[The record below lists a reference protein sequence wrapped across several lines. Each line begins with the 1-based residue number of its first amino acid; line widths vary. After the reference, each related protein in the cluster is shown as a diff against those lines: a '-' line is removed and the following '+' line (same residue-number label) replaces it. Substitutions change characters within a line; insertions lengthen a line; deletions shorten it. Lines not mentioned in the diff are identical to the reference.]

1 MKRIIKKRTLIG
13 LIALFGLIIFCSGG
27 YLLFK
32 HFNMLEADKTNKQL
46 QDEFAANL
54 QIGTSAPEGYYLT
67 MPAAPEGDTS
77 PETTAAPVDPNSP
90 VDFEGLMKQNPDVYS
105 WIYIPDTKISFPV
118 LQSETNPDFYLE
130 HDVYKNYSF
139 PGAIYS
145 QPVNKRD
152 YSDRVTVLYGH
163 NMLNGTM
170 FADLH
175 KFTNQSFFD
184 SHPYFY
190 VYTKDRKLTYEVV
203 SSHGFDDRSILGSHD
218 FSDDK
223 VFSEWLTAAQN
234 PHSMYYTVRR
244 DIKLDLNSKILV
256 LSTCSNGTDA
266 RFLVQ
271 GVLISDEKTN

>member
-1 MKRIIKKRTLIG
+1 
-13 LIALFGLIIFCSGG
+13 
-27 YLLFK
+27 
-32 HFNMLEADKTNKQL
+32 
-46 QDEFAANL
+46 
-54 QIGTSAPEGYYLT
+54 
-67 MPAAPEGDTS
+67 
-77 PETTAAPVDPNSP
+77 
-90 VDFEGLMKQNPDVYS
+90 
-105 WIYIPDTKISFPV
+105 
-118 LQSETNPDFYLE
+118 
-130 HDVYKNYSF
+130 
-139 PGAIYS
+139 
-145 QPVNKRD
+145 
-152 YSDRVTVLYGH
+152 
-163 NMLNGTM
+163 MLNGTM

-234 PHSMYYTVRR
+234 PHSMYYTVSR
-244 DIKLDLNSKILV
+244 DIKLDLNSNILV